1 MKKTYLITI
10 GFLFVS
16 LACSAQLKFG
26 AGASLAAFD
35 EFGVQGKILYNLENK
50 TDVPIDAAGT
60 FTVYFTNPGSAWTI
74 DLDSH
79 YRLLTISDK
88 VEFDPLAGIQILRVS
103 AFGFGDTDIGLN
115 LGGHFTIN
123 SDKYIIYAQ
132 PKITIG
138 GVDGF
143 VLAGGI
149 MF

>member
-1 MKKTYLITI
+1 MKKTYVITI

-26 AGASLAAFD
+26 AGITLADFD
-35 EFGVQGKILYNLENK
+35 EFGIQGKLLYDLEDK
-50 TDVPIDAAGT
+50 TDVPLDGAATFSIYFID
-60 FTVYFTNPGSAWTI
+60 PGSAWTL
-74 DLDSH
+74 DLDGH

-103 AFGFGDTDIGLN
+103 AFGNGDTDIGLN

-123 SDKYIIYAQ
+123 TDKYTIYAQ

-138 GVDGF
+138 GIDGL